1 MQPSSMRVRM
11 ALLSV
16 AIMCAVLIGLG
27 ASLFILFG
35 TGVREGVDKLL
46 GEDIETIE
54 RLLNFEADGG
64 VELLGPS
71 GNHQED
77 SIEERSF
84 AIRTLAGKPL
94 LKGGSPIELPEPS
107 LKEVNAVRD
116 ITIDQVLYRVR
127 TRLHPKAHHVGPE
140 DLIVQAA
147 RPLAPYQKHQ
157 HELAKLMLWLF
168 PIPILLVAV
177 FSWFATTYSLRP
189 LRRMI
194 EKVQSM
200 DAQHL
205 HPRLP
210 GHGNDE
216 IGELARTFNGFF
228 ERLQTSFNA
237 LRRFTADASH
247 ELRTPLSV
255 MRTQMEVALS
265 RERSASEYRS
275 ALGAA
280 LEDLARLQHLCELLL
295 ELARGDAGSVEVE
308 FAEINASE
316 LIEAWVDRFLPVA
329 EEKNIC
335 VSITVGRDIILNAD
349 RRLLEIIIVNLLNNA
364 LTYTPEDGKIE
375 VNLQVQDRLMLS
387 VQDTGHGIPEEDRE
401 RIFERFVRLPGTRR
415 SANGAGLG
423 LALVKWAVEA
433 HQGEVH
439 VQPAQVRGSKF
450 IVFLPFRQGRGT
462 SRLD

>member
-1 MQPSSMRVRM
+1 MRPSSMRVRM

-27 ASLFILFG
+27 ATLFILFG
-35 TGVREGVDKLL
+35 TGVREGLDKLL

-54 RLLNFEADGG
+54 RLLNFDADGN
-64 VELLGPS
+64 VELLWPS

-77 SIEERSF
+77 STEESTF
-84 AIRTLAGKPL
+84 VIRTLAGKPL
-94 LKGGSPIELPEPS
+94 LKGGSPIELPELS
-107 LKEVNAVRD
+107 LKEVNTVRD
-116 ITIDQVLYRVR
+116 ITIDQVLYRMR

-140 DLIVQAA
+140 DLVVQAA

-168 PIPILLVAV
+168 PIPILVVAL

-200 DAQHL
+200 DAQRL

-210 GHGNDE
+210 VHGNDE
-216 IGELARTFNGFF
+216 IGDLARTFNGFF
-228 ERLQTSFNA
+228 ERLQISFNA

-265 RERSASEYRS
+265 RERTTPEYRS

-295 ELARGDAGSVEVE
+295 ELARGDSGSIEVE
-308 FAEINASE
+308 FAEINVSE
-316 LIEAWVDRFLPVA
+316 LIEAWVERFLPVA
-329 EEKNIC
+329 EEKNIRL
-335 VSITVGRDIILNAD
+335 TVTVARDIVLNAD
-349 RRLLEIIIVNLLNNA
+349 RRLLEIIVVNLLNNA
-364 LTYTPEDGKIE
+364 LTYTPEAGKIE
-375 VNLQVQDRLMLS
+375 INLQVKDSLMLS
-387 VQDTGHGIPEEDRE
+387 VQDTGPGIPEEDRE
-401 RIFERFVRLPGTRR
+401 RIFERFVRLSSTRR

-433 HQGEVH
+433 HQGEVY
-439 VQPAQVRGSKF
+439 VQSAQVGGSEF
-450 IVFLPFRQGRGT
+450 IVLLPLR
-462 SRLD
+462 